1 MVFRTTGAVA
11 TLLIGLGGA
20 SGQSWAQYYPPPQ
33 AYPPPQDPYP
43 QGYPP
48 RQPLPPTAEA
58 NGQQPN
64 PPVLRG
70 PPIQPPQGYEP
81 AATGTGPYYGVPG
94 TIPPGPAGSAEQD
107 AILQDA
113 MRSRPPISRQTVDSR
128 VTGSTQ
134 GVDPRDMAA
143 FPPEVRPETGPK
155 KELEPQF
162 RRTLV
167 DYRTKEPSGTIIVD
181 TPNTYLYLVLGD
193 GKALRYGIGVGR
205 EGFTWTGAEKVSRM
219 AEWPD
224 WNPPEEM
231 IVRQPYLPR
240 FMAGGE
246 GNPLGARALYLGQ
259 TLYRIHGTN
268 QPSTIGTFVSSGC
281 IRLTNEDIMH
291 LYSRVKIG
299 TRVVVLPS
307 SQPATA
313 VATSVG
319 SSRGTV
325 APGLPSASD
334 MPTKRSKSQ
343 EQEIVAKLRQ
353 VDILVAQGQSL
364 ADAIGQIG
372 VTAVTYHRWRQEF
385 GGPKNDQA
393 KRPKEPG
400 QEASKRIVEGE
411 VSVDRNTAPQSKSK
425 PDLTGFEE

>member
-1 MVFRTTGAVA
+1 MFRTTGAVA

-81 AATGTGPYYGVPG
+81 AATGTGPYYGAPG

-113 MRSRPPISRQTVDSR
+113 MRSRPPISRQTVDPR

-167 DYRTKEPSGTIIVD
+167 DYRTKEPPGTIIVD

-325 APGLPSASD
+325 APGLPSPSD
-334 MPTKRSKSQ
+334 MPTKRPKFQ